1 MSTTPRKLLI
11 PADARVLGERAFAAI
26 SAVEGIALTADSRQ
40 RLAAMR
46 RRNLSPEEQRA
57 EIIRAYAGVKARG

>member
-1 MSTTPRKLLI
+1 MSTTSRKLPI

-26 SAVEGIALTADSRQ
+26 SAVEGIVLTADSRH
-40 RLAAMR
+40 RLATMR

-57 EIIRAYAGVKARG
+57 EIVRAYAGVKSRR